1 MLRVTPRH
9 KRLASGG
16 TGFLVGLLLM
26 LLLPTGASAFQSS
39 TADRYSIVHGCYALQ
54 SAATSKYVTKSGGA
68 YQASAGGLGAA
79 EPFRMQATALGR
91 YLFYDTDEQFMAV
104 DGQGVSADPKPS
116 NAADWT
122 VKKPAGTFEVVNTWE
137 KRELGTS
144 GDDLTATGSVAGD
157 AGQFNMVE
165 AQGCPK
171 YPEITTNVKG
181 APTQTFPRYREAS
194 GELEGHMHH
203 MAFRFLGGAH
213 CGRPWHRFGVAY
225 ALKDCPDHEP
235 DGCAAVLENVLY
247 GEPARCH
254 DTTGWPEFTDWP
266 DPKSLTHEQSY
277 YKWIERSWRSG
288 LRVFVNLMVQ
298 NRALCEIYPIKGSNT
313 ECDDTKTVEIE
324 LNEAYRLQDYI
335 DAQAGGPGEGF
346 YRIVKNPFQ
355 ARKVINDGKL
365 AVVLGMEVS
374 EPFGCRMWQGV
385 PTCDQDQIGDQID
398 HLYSRGVRQME
409 ITNKFDNALTGVAG
423 DNGSTGTLVNFGNF
437 YATGRFWDLDT
448 CQGDPE
454 EHDHSPTGLE
464 LHNDDL
470 ILANVIQEYIPAGVA
485 PVYPE
490 GPLCNTLG
498 LTELGEFTIRRMAQ
512 KGMIFDPDHMSVK
525 GRDAAL
531 NLVESL
537 DYPGVISSHSWSTPA
552 ALPRIYKLGGI
563 VTPYAGDSEGFVDKW
578 KDARTAYR
586 GRQYFGIGYGADQN
600 GFGGQGGPRGADVSN
615 PVTYPFKSADGNQT
629 IYQQRSGERV
639 YDINTDGV
647 AHYGLYPDWIEDLR
661 QIQGNQIIRD
671 MDRGAEAYLQMW
683 ERAEG
688 VPEVKCKTWKGA
700 FTRKGLSRG
709 ALKVGAGTKETLYSA
724 GQPVSRERT
733 WKWCTRFKKGGNPRK
748 LSKKRAVNAV
758 FSTRGTLEMIGS
770 SLPKNTAGGV
780 GRGDS
785 ARALKGKARKV
796 RGGLYVEKSPRGNA
810 FLWSVKK
817 GHVKWTGLAAAD
829 VASSNRS
836 LRSYTKRLGL

>member
-1 MLRVTPRH
+1 
-9 KRLASGG
+9 
-16 TGFLVGLLLM
+16 
-26 LLLPTGASAFQSS
+26 
-39 TADRYSIVHGCYALQ
+39 
-54 SAATSKYVTKSGGA
+54 
-68 YQASAGGLGAA
+68 
-79 EPFRMQATALGR
+79 
-91 YLFYDTDEQFMAV
+91 
-104 DGQGVSADPKPS
+104 
-116 NAADWT
+116 
-122 VKKPAGTFEVVNTWE
+122 
-137 KRELGTS
+137 
-144 GDDLTATGSVAGD
+144 
-157 AGQFNMVE
+157 
-165 AQGCPK
+165 
-171 YPEITTNVKG
+171 
-181 APTQTFPRYREAS
+181 
-194 GELEGHMHH
+194 MHH

-225 ALKDCPDHEP
+225 ALQDCADHEP
-235 DGCAAVLENVLY
+235 NGCAAVLENVLY

-298 NRALCEIYPIKGSNT
+298 NRALCEIYPINRNKNPT
-313 ECDDTKTVEIE
+313 CDDTKTVELE
-324 LNEAYRLQDYI
+324 LDEAYRLQDYI
-335 DAQAGGPGEGF
+335 DAQSGGPGEGF
-346 YRIVKNPFQ
+346 YRIVTNPFE
-355 ARKVINDGKL
+355 AREVINEGKL

-374 EPFGCRMWQGV
+374 EPFTCRMFAGV
-385 PTCDQDQIGDQID
+385 PTCDQNHDPQADRPPLRPRRAADGDHEQ
-398 HLYSRGVRQME
+398 VRQRAHRRRRRRRL
-409 ITNKFDNALTGVAG
+409 DRHAG
-423 DNGSTGTLVNFGNF
+423 QLRQLLRDRPVLGPRDLPGPARGARPLADRGRGPQRRLDRRQRDQAVHAAPACCPSTPR
-437 YATGRFWDLDT
+437 A
-448 CQGDPE
+448 
-454 EHDHSPTGLE
+454 
-464 LHNDDL
+464 
-470 ILANVIQEYIPAGVA
+470 
-485 PVYPE
+485 
-490 GPLCNTLG
+490 PLCNTLG

-537 DYPGVISSHSWSTPA
+537 DYSGVISSHSWSTPA

-615 PVTYPFKSADGNQT
+615 PVTYPFESADGNQT
-629 IYQQRSGERV
+629 IHQQRSGEQV

-671 MDRGAEAYLQMW
+671 MNRGAEAYLQMW

-688 VPEVKCKTWKGA
+688 VPEVRCKTWKGK
-700 FTRKGLSRG
+700 FSRKGLSAG
-709 ALKVGAGTKETLYSA
+709 ALEVGADTKETLYSA

-733 WKWCTRFKKGGNPRK
+733 WKWCTRFKK
-748 LSKKRAVNAV
+748 KRRPPQARARSEP
-758 FSTRGTLEMIGS
+758 STRSSAPAGTLELIGS

-785 ARALKGKARKV
+785 VRALKGKARKV
-796 RGGLYVEKSPRGNA
+796 TGGLYVEKSPNGNA
-810 FLWSVKK
+810 YVWGTKK
-817 GHVKWTGLAAAD
+817 GRVKWTGLA
-829 VASSNRS
+829 SSDDRRLERLAEE
-836 LRSYTKRLGL
+836 LRQAPRAVGPARPARRGA